1 MATVQTTAAIR
12 KFSTSSS
19 NSTYKLTVLQLD
31 GVLLVVDL
39 LTMDIET
46 RLKTFYLE
54 PSIFEVDGK
63 PISNGE
69 LKVKSDLL
77 MMGSGFPI
85 DFDVC

>member
-1 MATVQTTAAIR
+1 M
-12 KFSTSSS
+12 
-19 NSTYKLTVLQLD
+19 
-31 GVLLVVDL
+31 VDL